1 MSKTSDLLDGSG
13 PLRIVITD
21 SGLGGLSICAEL
33 EKKLR
38 SAGNGRSI
46 SLIYVNAWPEAH
58 RGYNDLPDPAARA
71 RVLDRALARMAKY
84 RPGLIVIACNTLS
97 VLYDLTEFARSPAA
111 PVVGIIE
118 AGVELFREALSR
130 DPGGDLVLF
139 GTRTTVESGEHIKRL
154 ERLGIAGG
162 RLSAVACH
170 GLAGAIDNDPDGP
183 DVAALVETCVSGIRA
198 AARRGGGSGTLYAGL
213 ACTHYGYVKDVFRTA
228 LAARTG
234 RRVEILDPNDRLV
247 SDLAER
253 IASLL
258 SPGAGAAPGGAAGE
272 ITVEVVSKIELGE
285 AKRKAVA
292 RLLEPV
298 SPRTARALV
307 SYTWTPGLF

>member
-38 SAGNGRSI
+38 SAAIGRSLR
-46 SLIYVNAWPEAH
+46 LIYVNAWPEAH

-71 RVLDRALARMAKY
+71 RVLDRALARMAEY

-97 VLYDLTEFARSPAA
+97 VLYELTEFARSPAA

-139 GTRTTVESGEHIKRL
+139 GTRTTIESGEHIRRL
-154 ERLGIAGG
+154 ERREIAGD

-183 DVAALVETCVSGIRA
+183 NVAGLVEACVSAIPPA
-198 AARRGGGSGTLYAGL
+198 APSGGARGTLYAGL
-213 ACTHYGYVKDVFRTA
+213 ACTHYGYVKGIFRTS

-247 SDLAER
+247 GDLTAG
-253 IASLL
+253 IADR
-258 SPGAGAAPGGAAGE
+258 PPQGGAAPGGAAGE
-272 ITVEVVSKIELGE
+272 ISVEVVSKIELGE

-292 RLLEPV
+292 RRLEPV
-298 SPRTARALV
+298 SARTARALV
-307 SYTWTPGLF
+307 AYTWTPDLF